1 MLGNFRTTIAELRM
15 TRAQLNM
22 LTQAINSSTNA
33 IRITD
38 IQGRLLIRTRLLNVQ
53 NKCLA

>member
-1 MLGNFRTTIAELRM
+1 MLGNFWTTIEELRM
-15 TRAQLNM
+15 TREQLNM

-38 IQGRLLIRTRLLNVQ
+38 IQGRLLYQNSAVNVQ